1 MTADSLEIQTRN
13 ALDFVQKLF
22 FEISYLIKE
31 VEGLLQHEEEEFEIG
46 RPSGYGVTS
55 GKSTGLEPVNVES
68 WLGKSFTVFFVPKA
82 DTRHHNGQTITE
94 FKDSLKLIL
103 LDIQLEGKK
112 DKAPRIT
119 AGTLYNIKNKKQ
131 DYTKFEHLMFEF
143 VYNREKLF
151 ATAPHVNYE
160 DSYMSLKGEL
170 FSLPLFSMKS
180 SDDVMQKIV
189 VPMLKGFRGN
199 I

>member
-1 MTADSLEIQTRN
+1 M
-13 ALDFVQKLF
+13 
-22 FEISYLIKE
+22 
-31 VEGLLQHEEEEFEIG
+31 
-46 RPSGYGVTS
+46 
-55 GKSTGLEPVNVES
+55 
-68 WLGKSFTVFFVPKA
+68 
-82 DTRHHNGQTITE
+82 
-94 FKDSLKLIL
+94 KLIL

-160 DSYMSLKGEL
+160 DSYMSLKGKL

-180 SDDVMQKIV
+180 SDDVIQKIV
-189 VPMLKGFRGN
+189 VPMLKGFRGS